1 MPYMV
6 KAKSGVIVC
15 MGSVTGFEGDGNGT
29 MYGTAKSGLF
39 NFVVGAAKAGAP
51 HGVRVFCVAPGPVL
65 TREAMGK
72 METALGRAIEPK
84 EIVDFVLYL
93 ASDSCPSV
101 TGSTHLV
108 DAGRLCV
115 GRGSTAGF
123 LEAGK

>member
-1 MPYMV
+1 MKKLAMTLSAALCAGALLGATDEIGMAV
-6 KAKSGVIVC
+6 ARTFAGKTAVI
-15 MGSVTGFEGDGNGT
+15 T
-29 MYGTAKSGLF
+29 
-39 NFVVGAAKAGAP
+39 GAAKAGAP
-51 HGVRVFCVAPGPVL
+51 HDVRVFCVAPGSVL

-72 METALGRAIEPK
+72 MQTVLGRAIEPK